1 MSAVL
6 SEPTARQERTALQP
20 PSNRPTQQPLT
31 FASKGREAEVI
42 LLLGSNIQPE
52 RNLRRALTLLDR
64 WFGLLGISSVWE
76 TPPVGSNGPNFLNV
90 AVRLRTTLDPQ
101 SLKETVLR
109 PLERSLGRVRTV
121 DKYAPRTIDI
131 DIMLWGDREI
141 DDDLWRYAH
150 AAIPIAELLPDL
162 RREAGGE
169 TLAQVA
175 RRLSR
180 QTPSCRRYKVTP

>member
-6 SEPTARQERTALQP
+6 QPSPNARLQP
-20 PSNRPTQQPLT
+20 SLT
-31 FASKGREAEVI
+31 STDSGLGTEVI

-52 RNLRRALTLLDR
+52 RNLRRAITLLDR

-76 TPPVGSNGPNFLNV
+76 TPPVGSDGPNFLNV

-109 PLERSLGRVRTV
+109 PLERSLGRVRTA
-121 DKYAPRTIDI
+121 DKYAPRPIDI
-131 DIMLWGDREI
+131 DIMLWGNQAMDE
-141 DDDLWRYAH
+141 DLWRYAH
-150 AAIPIAELLPDL
+150 AAIPVAELLPHL

-175 RRLSR
+175 RRLSSH
-180 QTPSCRRYKVTP
+180 TPIRHAVEDTR